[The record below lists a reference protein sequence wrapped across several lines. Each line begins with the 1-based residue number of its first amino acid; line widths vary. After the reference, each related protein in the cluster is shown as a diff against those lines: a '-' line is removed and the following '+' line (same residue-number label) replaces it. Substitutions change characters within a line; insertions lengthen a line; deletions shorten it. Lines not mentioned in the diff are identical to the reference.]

1 MSKVRFIREGVEA
14 FAAPG
19 ENLRLKAI
27 ENNVDLYT
35 FIGKIKCCGGYGQCS
50 TCIVEV
56 VQGSENLSPRTSV
69 EERRFRKSPDS
80 YRLACQTLVNGDVSI
95 ITKPNPNDA
104 AQAALIE
111 SDRANPL

>member
-1 MSKVRFIREGVEA
+1 MSKIRFIREGVES

-19 ENLRLKAI
+19 DNLRLKAI

-35 FIGKIKCCGGYGQCS
+35 LIGKIKCCGGYGQCS

-56 VQGSENLSPRTSV
+56 VQGLENLSPRTAV

-80 YRLACQTLVNGDVSI
+80 YRLACQTLVNGDASI
-95 ITKPNPNDA
+95 LTKPNPKDA
-104 AQAALIE
+104 SQAALIE
-111 SDRANPL
+111 QDLATPL